1 MLRNAKSF
9 HNKYFSSSPPDD
21 PTTTTTSMNSHLL
34 VAWEAK
40 KEVELLRETVESMFC
55 DFGDTLQEVLKERQP
70 SDDEMSEQTEENLGI
85 QQILWNAK
93 YSIKQPLND
102 KPAMRNKNLGGR
114 HASGRKKRDAGGRR
128 EVGSKEVSTVHV
140 IKL

>member
-40 KEVELLRETVESMFC
+40 KEVELLRETVESMFR
-55 DFGDTLQEVLKERQP
+55 DFGDTLQEVLNERQP
-70 SDDEMSEQTEENLGI
+70 SDDEMSEQTEENLESSKFCGMRSAALNNLRMTNQLCGI
-85 QQILWNAK
+85 KILEVGMLQA
-93 YSIKQPLND
+93 
-102 KPAMRNKNLGGR
+102 
-114 HASGRKKRDAGGRR
+114 GRR
-128 EVGSKEVSTVHV
+128 EMLVGEGK
-140 IKL
+140 